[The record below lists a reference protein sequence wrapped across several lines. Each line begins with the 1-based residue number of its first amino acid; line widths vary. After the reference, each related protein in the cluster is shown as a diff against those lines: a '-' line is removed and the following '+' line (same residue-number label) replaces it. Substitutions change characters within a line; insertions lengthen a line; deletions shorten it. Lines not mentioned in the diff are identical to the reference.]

1 MSDQNFE
8 ILETEVKEL
17 IKLSTQLKEA
27 NDHLSKKNIDLVGK
41 NKELKEVT
49 LLDLRQWYR
58 RLGDNPSH
66 ELMDEFNEEVQS
78 WNLYDLHYMLSST
91 SNHRWIRQ

>member
-8 ILETEVKEL
+8 ILETQVKEL

-41 NKELKEVT
+41 NKELKNT
-49 LLDLRQWYR
+49 LDTTKTKVEKVIK
-58 RLGDNPSH
+58 RLKS
-66 ELMDEFNEEVQS
+66 QK
-78 WNLYDLHYMLSST
+78 
-91 SNHRWIRQ
+91 

>member
-8 ILETEVKEL
+8 ILETQVKEL

-41 NKELKEVT
+41 NKELKDT
-49 LLDLRQWYR
+49 LDTSKTKVEKVIK
-58 RLGDNPSH
+58 RLKS
-66 ELMDEFNEEVQS
+66 QK
-78 WNLYDLHYMLSST
+78 
-91 SNHRWIRQ
+91 

>member
-27 NDHLSKKNIDLVGK
+27 NNHL
-41 NKELKEVT
+41 
-49 LLDLRQWYR
+49 
-58 RLGDNPSH
+58 
-66 ELMDEFNEEVQS
+66 
-78 WNLYDLHYMLSST
+78 
-91 SNHRWIRQ
+91 

>member
-27 NDHLSKKNIDLVGK
+27 NDHLSKKNTDLLEK
-41 NKELKEVT
+41 NKKLKVT
-49 LLDLRQWYR
+49 LDTTKTKVEKVLKKLKSQK
-58 RLGDNPSH
+58 
-66 ELMDEFNEEVQS
+66 
-78 WNLYDLHYMLSST
+78 
-91 SNHRWIRQ
+91 